1 MKNNQREI
9 TKDQTRKKIIRTATK
24 ILIKTNF
31 TASTLIIAQKAN
43 IAHGTLFFHFYKRDR
58 LIYEVVKFIVNH
70 LTSDFF
76 ENYRKCNEIND
87 LLSNHKTIMNRH
99 FITISALLKG
109 YPDFKKETKI
119 LVISLWTSINYYLI
133 QVFQK
138 ISDFPLENTVLW
150 QGALIY
156 ILFFSNFY
164 KNQIF
169 TDNLIEKVL
178 SYLLNTN
185 TGFVNSDNIPSP
197 TKRICRSC
205 SMLMTFPQDYPEND
219 PQSTYCRYCLDKNGS
234 IKSFDLVLKEMADFL
249 GNTQGL
255 NSKAAYSAS
264 TILLNLNH
272 HWPGSID

>member
-9 TKDQTRKKIIRTATK
+9 IKDQTRKKIIRTATK
-24 ILIKTNF
+24 TLIKTNF
-31 TASTLIIAQKAN
+31 TASTLTIAQKAN
-43 IAHGTLFFHFYKRDR
+43 IAHGTLFFHFNTRDR
-58 LIYEVVKFIVNH
+58 LIYEVVKLIVNH
-70 LTSDFF
+70 LTNDFLQ
-76 ENYRKCNEIND
+76 NYRKYSQIDD
-87 LLSNHKTIMNRH
+87 LLSNHKKIMNRH
-99 FITISALLKG
+99 FATISALLKG

-185 TGFVNSDNIPSP
+185 SGYVNAVKVPSK
-197 TKRICRSC
+197 TSRICASC

-219 PQSTYCRYCLDKNGS
+219 PKSIYCRYCLDKDGS

-264 TILLNLNH
+264 TILLNRND
-272 HWPGSID
+272 HWQCNID